1 VKKGVFVMALSLLC
15 AGVGADTKDI
25 ISDTTKSVITFGKDL
40 MKGLNDGVDEG
51 RKGAEGADGAVTVTN
66 VDEMEQ
72 FISVEVLGVES
83 TDDELATLVTVG
95 FKNNE
100 GKPVRI
106 ANMDDKGIVLL
117 IDHDGYSQGLSADN
131 RYAAEFTVPP
141 NTGTKH
147 VFKFDITMDKAS
159 KIRLWSKEYEL
170 AGHHKKK
177 LPDDSVEI

>member
-1 VKKGVFVMALSLLC
+1 MKKGVFVMALSLLC